1 MSVSIIRNYSLQ
13 SHILVGDFKDEHAQF
28 REQILRPAEYA
39 HFHSRLYTGPG
50 WTIKKEHLQELAD
63 ALKRFNISFAEEV
76 FDDNIRKE
84 KNREKWRTAYR
95 KRQAKK
101 KENRTGSPQMH
112 V

>member
-1 MSVSIIRNYSLQ
+1 MSVNIIRDYSSQ
-13 SHILVGDFKDEHAQF
+13 SHILVGDFKEEYAQF

-63 ALKRFNISFAEEV
+63 ALTRFDIPFAEEV
-76 FDDNIRKE
+76 FNNNIRKE
-84 KNREKWRTAYR
+84 KNKEKWRTAYR

-101 KENRTGSPQMH
+101 KATIK
-112 V
+112 